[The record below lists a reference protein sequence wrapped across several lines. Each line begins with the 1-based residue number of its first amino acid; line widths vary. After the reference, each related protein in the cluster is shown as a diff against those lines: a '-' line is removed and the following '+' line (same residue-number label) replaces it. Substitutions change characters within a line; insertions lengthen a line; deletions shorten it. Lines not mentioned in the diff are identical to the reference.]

1 MAQVL
6 GSMLQLA
13 PCPFWRLEAA
23 IAPGPRLPHAV
34 ADPLQQQLKPEDV
47 QEEEDGD
54 QPEAT
59 MRAQRQRASD
69 NEVPDCAAQLPNCKV
84 ALQGRVC
91 HAIHIQCHAGMVI
104 LCKSVS
110 G

>member
-23 IAPGPRLPHAV
+23 IAPGPRLPHNV
-34 ADPLQQQLKPEDV
+34 ADPPQQQLKPEDV

-59 MRAQRQRASD
+59 MHAQRQRASY
-69 NEVPDCAAQLPNCKV
+69 NEVSGCAAQLPKC
-84 ALQGRVC
+84 
-91 HAIHIQCHAGMVI
+91 
-104 LCKSVS
+104 
-110 G
+110 